1 MSQRGLKFKTVI
13 IIMENK
19 LHIEVPFGIK
29 YISEWIDYQFPRG
42 HVIVDKGVTGCGY
55 TEYCLTN
62 SHDIVL
68 CSPRKLLLENKSE
81 QHLQD
86 DNIIYLKNE
95 IKDYQGVMDFLAKI
109 KFEYYR
115 IKRSGKPVKF
125 LVTYDSAHYLIDA
138 LNDIKVLGDFTFV
151 VDEFQSIFLD
161 SYYKSNVEF
170 DFVEYLQGCQNV
182 LYLSATPMMDKYL
195 KKVPE
200 FKDLPFYELDWRG
213 SGVVETVII
222 QRKFS
227 TSFTKDCSEIIQNY
241 MSGNFPMTITED
253 KRVIFSK
260 EAVFYFNSISD
271 IIRIIKSNGL
281 QAFQVN
287 IVCADT
293 PENKTKLLKI
303 GHGIGRIPLKGEPNK
318 MFTFCTKTAYIGS
331 DFHSDCASSF
341 VFADPNISSL
351 ALDISLDLP
360 QIVGRQRNRNNPFK
374 NNIVIFYRTIRKSE
388 MGNESLFRDK
398 QDQRQQKTLRLLNG
412 FGKLSPEEQ
421 ADYVD
426 KLKADIQVSQYSE
439 DFISI
444 SKKTGLPVYNSF
456 IEIANERAWEVSQ
469 KDYQDKINVT
479 KALNEVST
487 SQEEYLNETDQE
499 VADFL
504 DNYFYTTGIFRD
516 KMRMY
521 CEFMDK
527 HEGNQEISDKLN
539 FKIKDEKFKTFY
551 NFYGT
556 KGCSAARFEEKNLT
570 IGMMNTSKESELYTV
585 IYNTFK
591 VGDRLL
597 ASDVKSKLTKLYNDL
612 GIKKKA
618 KASDLSRYFNL
629 VRTRITNPETKKLDN
644 GFRLDPLV

>member
-1 MSQRGLKFKTVI
+1 
-13 IIMENK
+13 MENK

>member
-1 MSQRGLKFKTVI
+1 
-13 IIMENK
+13 MENK

-29 YISEWIDYQFPRG
+29 YISEWVNYQFPRG
-42 HVIVDKGVTGCGY
+42 HCIVDKGVTGCGY

-95 IKDYQGVMDFLAKI
+95 IKDYQGVMDFLARI

-138 LNDIKVLGDFTFV
+138 LNDIKVLQDFTFV

-253 KRVIFSK
+253 KKVIFSK

-281 QAFQVN
+281 QASQVN

-303 GHGIGRIPLKGEPNK
+303 GHGIGRIPLKGETNK

-331 DFHSDCASSF
+331 DFHSDNASSF

-360 QIVGRQRNRNNPFK
+360 QIVGRQRNRENPFK

-504 DNYFYTTGIFRD
+504 DNHFYKTGIFKE
-516 KMRMY
+516 KMKMY

-527 HEGNQEISDKLN
+527 HKGNQEILDKLN

-556 KGCSAARFEEKNLT
+556 KGCSSAKFEEKNLT
-570 IGMMNTSKESELYTV
+570 QGMMNVSKESELYTV
-585 IYNTFK
+585 VYNTFK

>member
-1 MSQRGLKFKTVI
+1 
-13 IIMENK
+13 MENK

-281 QAFQVN
+281 QASQVN

-388 MGNESLFRDK
+388 MGNESLFKTK
-398 QDQRQQKTLRLLNG
+398 QSQRRKESYDFLDVFNSATLDQ
-412 FGKLSPEEQ
+412 Q
-421 ADYVD
+421 AVLIK
-426 KLKADIQVSQYSE
+426 KLKDSIQVSQYSE

>member
-1 MSQRGLKFKTVI
+1 
-13 IIMENK
+13 MENK

-42 HVIVDKGVTGCGY
+42 HCIVDKGVTGCGY

-95 IKDYQGVMDFLAKI
+95 IKDYQGVMDFLARI

-138 LNDIKVLGDFTFV
+138 LNDIKVLQDFTFV

-170 DFVEYLQGCQNV
+170 DLVEYLQGCQNV

-213 SGVVETVII
+213 SGVVETIII

-253 KRVIFSK
+253 KKVIFSK

-281 QAFQVN
+281 QASQVN

-303 GHGIGRIPLKGEPNK
+303 GHGIGRIPLKGETNK

-388 MGNESLFRDK
+388 MGNENLFRDK
-398 QDQRQQKTLRLLNG
+398 QKQRIRSTQNILDGFKVMTPDQQQDYLR
-412 FGKLSPEEQ
+412 KI
-421 ADYVD
+421 
-426 KLKADIQVSQYSE
+426 KADIQISQYSN

-499 VADFL
+499 VDDFL
-504 DNYFYTTGIFRD
+504 DNYFYTTGIFKE
-516 KMRMY
+516 KMKMY

-527 HEGNQEISDKLN
+527 HKGNQEISDKLN
-539 FKIKDEKFKTFY
+539 FKIKDERFKIFY

-570 IGMMNTSKESELYTV
+570 VGMMDISKESKLSSIIRNKFKIGERYTMKEMKETLGK
-585 IYNTFK
+585 I
-591 VGDRLL
+591 
-597 ASDVKSKLTKLYNDL
+597 YNDL
-612 GIKKKA
+612 GIKKTPKA
-618 KASDLSRYFNL
+618 KDLGYFFKL
-629 VRTRITNPETKKLDN
+629 VKTRITLPDKTVKD

>member
-1 MSQRGLKFKTVI
+1 
-13 IIMENK
+13 MENK

-42 HVIVDKGVTGCGY
+42 HCIVDKGVTGCGY

-260 EAVFYFNSISD
+260 ESVFYFNSISD

-281 QAFQVN
+281 QASQVN

-539 FKIKDEKFKTFY
+539 FKIKDDRFKRFY
-551 NFYGT
+551 NYFGT
-556 KGCSAARFEEKNLT
+556 AGCRAVRYEEKPLGERLLNS
-570 IGMMNTSKESELYTV
+570 SKYSEISSY
-585 IYNTFK
+585 IYNRFK
-591 VGDRLL
+591 LGSRY
-597 ASDVKSKLTKLYNDL
+597 TKKEIKQILQGIYNDL
-612 GIKKKA
+612 GITTSPKA
-618 KASDLSRYFNL
+618 TDLENYFKL
-629 VRTRITNPETKKLDN
+629 ERTRITDPQTKKKQEGYKL
-644 GFRLDPLV
+644 LPLV

>member
-1 MSQRGLKFKTVI
+1 MIYL
-13 IIMENK
+13 
-19 LHIEVPFGIK
+19 
-29 YISEWIDYQFPRG
+29 
-42 HVIVDKGVTGCGY
+42 
-55 TEYCLTN
+55 
-62 SHDIVL
+62 
-68 CSPRKLLLENKSE
+68 
-81 QHLQD
+81 LQD
-86 DNIIYLKNE
+86 CY
-95 IKDYQGVMDFLAKI
+95 KDGNG
-109 KFEYYR
+109 EY
-115 IKRSGKPVKF
+115 
-125 LVTYDSAHYLIDA
+125 
-138 LNDIKVLGDFTFV
+138 
-151 VDEFQSIFLD
+151 
-161 SYYKSNVEF
+161 
-170 DFVEYLQGCQNV
+170 
-182 LYLSATPMMDKYL
+182 
-195 KKVPE
+195 
-200 FKDLPFYELDWRG
+200 KD
-213 SGVVETVII
+213 
-222 QRKFS
+222 
-227 TSFTKDCSEIIQNY
+227 
-241 MSGNFPMTITED
+241 
-253 KRVIFSK
+253 
-260 EAVFYFNSISD
+260 
-271 IIRIIKSNGL
+271 
-281 QAFQVN
+281 
-287 IVCADT
+287 
-293 PENKTKLLKI
+293 LLKI
-303 GHGIGRIPLKGEPNK
+303 GYSKNNFAENRENQYNTHNFGYKFLGEKEGSIELENYLHKLFKKYNLDREWFSYSQEIIDKFWSISENDISDFTSQDELNEYIRSYILNFLIPTKGELSRLYLK
-318 MFTFCTKTAYIGS
+318 LILDELKEKDS
-331 DFHSDCASSF
+331 DFVENETIYKKEILNIFEFTSF
-341 VFADPNISSL
+341 REYKYYNTLNFNLPANIKLLKKCGLYFPQMVSKQKDDKNSFKENIITFYKTKGKF
-351 ALDISLDLP
+351 DI
-360 QIVGRQRNRNNPFK
+360 K
-374 NNIVIFYRTIRKSE
+374 
-388 MGNESLFRDK
+388 NESLFKTK
-398 QDQRQQKTLRLLNG
+398 QSQRRKESHDFLDVFNSATLDQ
-412 FGKLSPEEQ
+412 Q
-421 ADYVD
+421 AVLIK
-426 KLKADIQVSQYSE
+426 KLKSDIQVSQYSN

-504 DNYFYTTGIFRD
+504 DNYFYTTGIFKE

-539 FKIKDEKFKTFY
+539 FKIKDERFKTFY